1 MVKITLISLL
11 LPIKIA
17 SIIFTPSIE
26 TRKET
31 GGICTSSPISF
42 CYNFF
47 EIKNQKVRPAL
58 KIISK
63 GDILIS
69 EVLFNPRTGGV
80 DFVEIYNNSGHDID
94 LKELQLAN
102 ANTAGEPANIKNV
115 SSAKLMIAPGS
126 YWVITTNQA
135 NIKLNYQV
143 KFPNQFAQIS
153 SLPAFNND
161 KGSVILLS
169 NNQVLDRLNYN
180 AKIHHPLIQDED
192 GISLERV
199 SFSLDSNEPGNF
211 RSAAATVG
219 FATPTYK
226 NSQEKS
232 GNENYAR
239 LVSKTFS
246 PDGDRFEDVMT
257 LEYQLDQPASLATV
271 NIYSDKG
278 QLVKR
283 LLKNQTI
290 GTNGNLTWDG
300 LDEQGQKAAIGIY
313 IILFDVFDLNG
324 NTKRFKNTCVLAG
337 KLN

>member
-47 EIKNQKVRPAL
+47 EIKNQNVRPAL

-102 ANTAGEPANIKNV
+102 VNTAGEPANIKNV
-115 SSAKLMIAPGS
+115 SSAKLMIAPGN

-143 KFPNQFAQIS
+143 IPGVQIS
-153 SLPAFNND
+153 EVYPNFA
-161 KGSVILLS
+161 
-169 NNQVLDRLNYN
+169 
-180 AKIHHPLIQDED
+180 DEK
-192 GISLERV
+192 V
-199 SFSLDSNEPGNF
+199 SFKALEVGMGTYFGIKDLKPFLGLDCSFPAPNWRTAILGPQF
-211 RSAAATVG
+211 G
-219 FATPTYK
+219 FGYRRQF
-226 NSQEKS
+226 NLE
-232 GNENYAR
+232 
-239 LVSKTFS
+239 VSH
-246 PDGDRFEDVMT
+246 
-257 LEYQLDQPASLATV
+257 LV
-271 NIYSDKG
+271 NIYSVVSKTPFFNIPRIS
-278 QLVKR
+278 LSYYLNLNTLFKR
-283 LLKNQTI
+283 K
-290 GTNGNLTWDG
+290 
-300 LDEQGQKAAIGIY
+300 
-313 IILFDVFDLNG
+313 
-324 NTKRFKNTCVLAG
+324 
-337 KLN
+337 